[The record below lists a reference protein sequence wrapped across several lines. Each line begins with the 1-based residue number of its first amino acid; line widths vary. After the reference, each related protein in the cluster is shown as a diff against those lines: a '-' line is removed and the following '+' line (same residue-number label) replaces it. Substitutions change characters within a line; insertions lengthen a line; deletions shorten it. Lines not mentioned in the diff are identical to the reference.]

1 MQGEGRAGGCVSSSL
16 RASQEGN
23 GDQLMA
29 KWHCPAKA
37 PWVAPLNGTGLGI
50 HLLRK
55 HSNAVE
61 TAHLIPPKVLPE
73 YDPKT

>member
-1 MQGEGRAGGCVSSSL
+1 MTFKDRRMRDFSYSSSTEL
-16 RASQEGN
+16 RS
-23 GDQLMA
+23 DRLMG

>member
-1 MQGEGRAGGCVSSSL
+1 MG
-16 RASQEGN
+16 
-23 GDQLMA
+23 